1 MLLIWSYWA
10 LILINEHKGTYEP
23 NPTWLYRVSNY
34 STSNLGGF
42 EDFNKVMIEEFKK
55 LWKEKTQ

>member
-1 MLLIWSYWA
+1 M
-10 LILINEHKGTYEP
+10 KK
-23 NPTWLYRVSNY
+23 LYNVFYVN
-34 STSNLGGF
+34 NDQGGF